1 MLTLL
6 IELLLMRRT
15 DRQLIL
21 LIELPVRR
29 ADRDR
34 LLLQVLLIELL
45 VRHAARVLILLHLH
59 RFHSVCSG
67 ISHVI

>member
-59 RFHSVCSG
+59 RFYSVCSG